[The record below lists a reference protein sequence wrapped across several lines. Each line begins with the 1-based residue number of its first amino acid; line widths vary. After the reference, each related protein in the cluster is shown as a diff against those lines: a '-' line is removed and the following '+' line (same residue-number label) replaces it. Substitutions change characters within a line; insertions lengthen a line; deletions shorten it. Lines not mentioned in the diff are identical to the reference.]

1 MTVGLNYIVEERSK
15 QLNINGKEIVHLY
28 LIIILRQHTQGS
40 SQKALMIL
48 KYHTAMFGE
57 KTSSSI
63 YNYNLD
69 ELSRRNTDQKKD
81 WHKGYILY
89 DSICI
94 KFKNKQNETKGEVR
108 TAVTVAGG
116 GVWLALKW
124 HQETFWNTSDVLY
137 VWIWLKVRCVWTHP
151 HKIIKLKK
159 NLSSGTSKIC
169 LKKKTLIKSAKY
181 KREILSN
188 SIKVLNYGLKK
199 IGLC

>member
-81 WHKGYILY
+81 
-89 DSICI
+89 
-94 KFKNKQNETKGEVR
+94 
-108 TAVTVAGG
+108 
-116 GVWLALKW
+116 
-124 HQETFWNTSDVLY
+124 
-137 VWIWLKVRCVWTHP
+137 
-151 HKIIKLKK
+151 
-159 NLSSGTSKIC
+159 
-169 LKKKTLIKSAKY
+169 
-181 KREILSN
+181 
-188 SIKVLNYGLKK
+188 
-199 IGLC
+199 